1 MATYVLVHGGGHGG
15 WCYQR
20 VARLLRSSG
29 HEVYTPTLSGLGE
42 RSNLLSPDIDLDL
55 HVRDVVAV
63 LHYEDLDDVILVG
76 HSYGGMVITG
86 AADRAADRIGRV
98 VYLDAANPQNGQSLV
113 DVAGPI
119 IESTRPLGA
128 VVDGVELVLLPSPEA
143 GLFYG
148 VTDPD
153 DVAWMADRL
162 TGHPWKC
169 FEQPLRLT
177 ERGRLRRAPAVPHR
191 LHVDAGHPR
200 SRAHGEGTR
209 RRAPM
214 GDRHRSR
221 PHDHGARGGH
231 RGVAADRGRVMSPHP
246 APPAGIDPLDLVDP
260 ERFAHRG
267 YPHEVWTHLRAE
279 APVAFFEPPGYQPF
293 WAITKHADITDIT
306 AQPVRFSNEHG
317 LILGRIGARRA
328 AHGDG
333 RHARSAAPR
342 PTPAGRD
349 APPHAPRDPV
359 ATGRDRPHRGRG
371 ARRGGGDRRHRG
383 IRLRR
388 ARRRAAPDRG
398 DRLAPRR
405 AAIPTG
411 SCCSGGPTR

>member
-177 ERGRLRRAPAVPHR
+177 DEVALAALPQYHIVCTSTLATRDPELMEKARADGRLWEIDTGHDLMITEPEAVTEA
-191 LHVDAGHPR
+191 LLQI
-200 SRAHGEGTR
+200 
-209 RRAPM
+209 
-214 GDRHRSR
+214 
-221 PHDHGARGGH
+221 
-231 RGVAADRGRVMSPHP
+231 AA
-246 APPAGIDPLDLVDP
+246 A
-260 ERFAHRG
+260 
-267 YPHEVWTHLRAE
+267 
-279 APVAFFEPPGYQPF
+279 
-293 WAITKHADITDIT
+293 
-306 AQPVRFSNEHG
+306 
-317 LILGRIGARRA
+317 
-328 AHGDG
+328 
-333 RHARSAAPR
+333 
-342 PTPAGRD
+342 
-349 APPHAPRDPV
+349 
-359 ATGRDRPHRGRG
+359 
-371 ARRGGGDRRHRG
+371 
-383 IRLRR
+383 
-388 ARRRAAPDRG
+388 
-398 DRLAPRR
+398 
-405 AAIPTG
+405 
-411 SCCSGGPTR
+411 